1 MSESSADRARML
13 VRPTLATQFRID
25 FEWWERADRDWA
37 VLLRSHLCPEHQA
50 SLGELGADALVDH
63 VDPET
68 AEVSRVP
75 GLQHTLMTHCAL
87 QPDYINPQGSLV
99 DLVFRVFMANGNAPL
114 SCQELGQQLGRPAE
128 TILRTLTGPRVY
140 RGIRPAPGG

>member
-1 MSESSADRARML
+1 MSLSSADRGRML
-13 VRPTLATQFRID
+13 VRPTVTTRFHID
-25 FEWWERADRDWA
+25 FAWWERADRDWA
-37 VLLRSHLCPEHQA
+37 VLLRSHLCPQHQE
-50 SLGELGADALVDH
+50 SLGQLEADAQVDH

-87 QPDYINPQGSLV
+87 QPDYISPQGSLV
-99 DLVFRVFMANGNAPL
+99 DLVFRVFMANGNSPL
-114 SCQELGQQLGRPAE
+114 SCLELGQQLGRPPE

-140 RGIRPAPGG
+140 RGIRPAPTG